1 MLMIGIQQSK
11 DNPANESKILSYFE
25 SIGYNHDD
33 DYIFNEQGKMGYL
46 IMDNVN
52 YIVFREE
59 DNVGIFTNSSL
70 SYIRTLTEFD
80 TITVKE
86 NEDDAEFI
94 FVGTAS
100 EFVTYWDEMGEEE
113 E

>member
-1 MLMIGIQQSK
+1 MLMIGIQQSE

-59 DNVGIFTNSSL
+59 DNVSIFTNSSL

-113 E
+113 